1 MKIGIDVRKLKDY
14 GIGTH
19 IQNVIL
25 PAIQMDDQNQY
36 VLFCSP
42 HDAQK
47 DFHNATWV
55 SESSSN
61 YSLREHFSVAK
72 QAKDHHVDLF
82 HSPHYTLPLALKK
95 PAIVTVHDLIQFK
108 FPQFYPSWKVRA
120 GSFVLKRALEKA
132 VVILTVS
139 QTSKKDI
146 VEAFPFTESKLQV
159 IYNRL
164 NPDWMKSSPLI
175 DLSSLG
181 IAKDFIL
188 YVGNFKRHKGVEVL
202 LDAFRTLK
210 DAPQLVLAGKP
221 DQTESE
227 LIEKCFAVP
236 NVRVLGF
243 AEGKVLRSLYA
254 NAMLFVFPSLYEGFG
269 YPPLEAMSC
278 GTAVLSSDAPA
289 LCEILGD
296 SVEFFQRGSVESLAS
311 KLEILIHDQ
320 QKLSQLR
327 SIGPGKAQ
335 EYMTDQSPRQL
346 LQIYQRFAR

>member
-42 HDAQK
+42 HDLQK
-47 DFHNATWV
+47 DLHNATWV
-55 SESSSN
+55 AESSSKYSVREH
-61 YSLREHFSVAK
+61 YSLAK
-72 QAKDHHVDLF
+72 RAKDQNVDLF

-108 FPQFYPSWKVRA
+108 FPQYYPAWKVRA
-120 GSFVLKRALEKA
+120 GSFVLKRVLEKA
-132 VVILTVS
+132 DVVLTVS

-146 VEAFPFTESKLQV
+146 VEAFPFTESKIQV
-159 IYNRL
+159 VYNRL
-164 NPDWMKSSPLI
+164 SPDWIKASSSV

-181 IAKDFIL
+181 IEKDFIL
-188 YVGNFKRHKGVEVL
+188 YVGNFKRHKGVEIL
-202 LDAFRTLK
+202 LDAFHTLK
-210 DAPQLVLAGKP
+210 DPPQLVLAGKP

-227 LIEKCFAVP
+227 LIEKCFATP
-236 NVRVLGF
+236 RVRVLGF
-243 AEGKVLRSLYA
+243 AEGKLLRSLYA
-254 NAMLFVFPSLYEGFG
+254 NAMLFVFPSMYEGFG

-296 SVEFFQRGSVESLAS
+296 SVEFFQRGSVESLAE
-311 KLEILIHDQ
+311 KLEILVHDLQ
-320 QKLSQLR
+320 RLSHLR
-327 SIGPGKAQ
+327 SKGPGKAK

-346 LQIYQRFAR
+346 LAIYQRFVR